1 MFLQVSSDP
10 HPSRARTIPEARARV
25 SPLAPGFSPGAGR
38 ITIPV
43 HSSAAGPSGP
53 HPSEWNDL
61 PCRNVVGAHGE
72 ASRAIPEVG
81 PEEDVT

>member
-10 HPSRARTIPEARARV
+10 HPSRARTITDARARV

-43 HSSAAGPSGP
+43 HGSAAGLSGP
-53 HPSEWNDL
+53 HPSERSSL
-61 PCRNVVGAHGE
+61 PCRDVVSAYGE
-72 ASRAIPEVG
+72 ASHAIPEVG
-81 PEEDVT
+81 PEEEVS